1 MIRQSTNKGSVPSS
15 AYAAVNAVIWV
26 VYVTLVLL
34 VPQVLAFSDP
44 VAVTVSVLAAAL
56 ILRPLRRH
64 ASRAAASTDI
74 VTATGS
80 ENASTWDTRSTTV
93 T

>member
-1 MIRQSTNKGSVPSS
+1 MIRQSTNKGAAPSS

-26 VYVTLVLL
+26 IYVTLVLL

-64 ASRAAASTDI
+64 ASRAAERRFS
-74 VTATGS
+74 
-80 ENASTWDTRSTTV
+80 RR
-93 T
+93 